1 MQFVKISR
9 RKFSSGGGALVMDM
23 RQLEAAAEAGI
34 NLGDIELNLAD
45 VLKPEIHVERCPH
58 CSKFTGILCTLNRD
72 RVEVNRI
79 SLLDVALM
87 TGNDRVACMLVGFS
101 FC

>member
-1 MQFVKISR
+1 MQFVKIPR

-23 RQLEAAAEAGI
+23 RQVEAAAEAGI

-58 CSKFTGILCTLNRD
+58 CFKFNGILCTLNRD